1 MSSGSLPDRPSLEFL
16 KKLAKERLGAL
27 RATDPGVRLHDAQ
40 LAIAREYGF
49 PSWRA
54 LKAEVDRRR
63 APEVAGFF
71 RALTS
76 GDLPAVRELL
86 ARDLSLVRERDT
98 TGTAALHRAV
108 AYPEIVRLLIERG
121 ADPNV
126 RDVGDNATPL
136 HVAAANKHL
145 ESVRILLDAGAD
157 PQGSGD
163 LHNGDVIGWAMSPG
177 NDAVIELLLARGA
190 RHHIFSAIASG
201 DVELVERLVDENP
214 DCLLRRR
221 SRFEN
226 GNTPLHDA
234 LNPPDYG
241 RKPDYLML
249 ERLIELGADVDG
261 RDDKG
266 CTPLDVAML
275 RGDREAMR
283 LLMAAGAKQAVPANP
298 TDVPSDL
305 ATLADSVKRSSPM
318 FFVRDMRAT
327 VHWYES
333 IGFTVSDRHEDG
345 DQLVFAHL
353 TFGKSEFTLSSGA
366 ETGPQDVRLW
376 FFTDRIEDLYRVLKG
391 RQERA
396 ARAALAGVQGGE
408 PDVWFEEDL
417 YQPFYGGRQFS
428 VRDINGLQLIFWQP
442 DWMKEAVSSSP

>member
-1 MSSGSLPDRPSLEFL
+1 MSSASLPDRPSLEYL
-16 KKLAKERLGAL
+16 KKLAKDRLAAL
-27 RATDPGVRLHDAQ
+27 RATDPGARLHDAQ
-40 LAIAREYGF
+40 LALAREYGF

-63 APEVAGFF
+63 APEIAGFF
-71 RALTS
+71 RAVTS
-76 GDLPAVRELL
+76 GDPSTVRELL
-86 ARDLSLVRERDT
+86 DRDPALVRERD
-98 TGTAALHRAV
+98 GAGAAALHRAV
-108 AYPEIVRLLIERG
+108 GYPAIVRLLIERG
-121 ADPNV
+121 ADPNI

-136 HVAAANKHL
+136 HIAAANKHL
-145 ESVRILLDAGAD
+145 ESVRLLLDAGAD

-190 RHHIFSAIASG
+190 RHHIFSAVASG

-221 SRFEN
+221 SRFED

-241 RKPDYLML
+241 RKPDYAML
-249 ERLIELGADVDG
+249 ERLIELGADLDAS
-261 RDDKG
+261 DDKG
-266 CTPLDVAML
+266 RTPLDVAML

-283 LLMAAGAKQAVPANP
+283 LLTAAGAKQTAPANLP
-298 TDVPSDL
+298 NVPPDL
-305 ATLADSVKRSSPM
+305 ATLEDSVKRSSPM

-327 VHWYES
+327 VRWYES
-333 IGFTVSDRHEDG
+333 IGFTVTDRHEEG
-345 DQLVFAHL
+345 EALVFAHV
-353 TFGKSEFTLSSGA
+353 TFGNGEFTLSPGG
-366 ETGPQDVRLW
+366 EPGPRDVRLW
-376 FFTDRIEDLYRVLKG
+376 FFTDRVEDLYRVLKA

-396 ARAALAGVQGGE
+396 ARAALADVPGDE

-417 YQPFYGGRQFS
+417 YQPFYGGQQFS
-428 VRDINGLQLIFWQP
+428 VRDINGLHLIFWQP
-442 DWMKEAVSSSP
+442 DWMKPEVLSGP